1 MRSTVD
7 ELERDIAEM
16 RAMASAIK
24 PATDLLAKSANSD
37 VKAYLSVRRRF
48 DYSALVVALYA
59 SFERFVEDILTSY
72 TKIIADQ
79 ENYGALPVKLVNKH
93 LKRTAELLGK
103 NEIDQFRYP
112 GVTVFKLVENLYKC
126 LSGESSYEL
135 NDVAV
140 AVHDKN
146 IRYDELGVL
155 LGIVELSHESVRQAQ
170 PLIDWYY
177 NDQEMTG
184 PIPASVPVIVVK
196 QRLDDLVERRNDIAH
211 RGGNPSNRLGVE
223 EMQDLVEFVSAL
235 ANSIFTVFVAHYLR
249 RRHVGGIECERL
261 TLVRGPFKNK
271 SVWVVQPPLSR
282 LHVRQP
288 IFALS
293 SAFLARWGRVEGLQI
308 GGKELDFVNPGASES
323 VGIKLDFPA
332 PETAEVYILNTEDET
347 IWPTT

>member
-1 MRSTVD
+1 
-7 ELERDIAEM
+7 
-16 RAMASAIK
+16 
-24 PATDLLAKSANSD
+24 
-37 VKAYLSVRRRF
+37 
-48 DYSALVVALYA
+48 
-59 SFERFVEDILTSY
+59 
-72 TKIIADQ
+72 
-79 ENYGALPVKLVNKH
+79 
-93 LKRTAELLGK
+93 
-103 NEIDQFRYP
+103 
-112 GVTVFKLVENLYKC
+112 
-126 LSGESSYEL
+126 
-135 NDVAV
+135 
-140 AVHDKN
+140 
-146 IRYDELGVL
+146 VL

-170 PLIDWYY
+170 PIIDWYY
-177 NDQEMTG
+177 KDQEMTG

-223 EMQDLVEFVSAL
+223 EMQDLVEFVFAL
-235 ANSIFTVFVAHYLR
+235 ANSIFTVFVTHYLR